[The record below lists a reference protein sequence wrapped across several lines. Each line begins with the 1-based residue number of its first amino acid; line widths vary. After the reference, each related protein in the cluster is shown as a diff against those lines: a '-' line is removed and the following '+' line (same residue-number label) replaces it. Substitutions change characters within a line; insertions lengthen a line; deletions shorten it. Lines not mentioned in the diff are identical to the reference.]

1 MKAGKIKH
9 IFLVKKLWL
18 KRIFLQ
24 KPKYHN
30 CTVLYHPPSRV
41 FFVSHSHTLWTH
53 TGCLFS
59 HHMCACLHI
68 RPTAKGYVLHMCHT
82 PLEEPVLSPVL
93 TSWQCRH
100 LFSTLP
106 HWASHIH
113 SQSPVLQ
120 LYAARHA
127 VRTGH
132 RTGHCISVI
141 CWQLQYRQRTARK
154 WKSRREM

>member
-1 MKAGKIKH
+1 
-9 IFLVKKLWL
+9 
-18 KRIFLQ
+18 
-24 KPKYHN
+24 
-30 CTVLYHPPSRV
+30 
-41 FFVSHSHTLWTH
+41 
-53 TGCLFS
+53 
-59 HHMCACLHI
+59 MCACLHI

-113 SQSPVLQ
+113 SQSPILQ

-141 CWQLQYRQRTARK
+141 SWQLQYRQRTARK
-154 WKSRREM
+154 WKEQKGDVKKKKKKKKMFKCTVTLSDSLTWRDDNSDLDWRFSCAAEEKKRNWWK